1 MQILLLS
8 DIHANYPA
16 LQAVDQFF
24 SARAFDFI
32 INSGDSVVYAPFPN
46 ETLSWLKSNNT
57 ISILGN
63 TDKKVL
69 KLLRGE
75 TFKKPSKKEKRV
87 MYHWTAEHLNAD
99 NSRYLQSLNKKLTLT
114 TSPKELGQ
122 SSRYQIGIFH
132 GSPARNHEF
141 LFDTTPD
148 SRFLQ
153 LSAMT
158 RSKIVIC
165 GHSHVPFYKYLGNT
179 HFINPGSTGR
189 MFDGDP
195 RVSCAVL
202 QLTATGLSVEHFRIK
217 YNIEETV
224 AALHK
229 YSLPGIYADMFL
241 SGRKTN

>member
-1 MQILLLS
+1 
-8 DIHANYPA
+8 
-16 LQAVDQFF
+16 VEQFF
-24 SARAFDFI
+24 SSRTFDFI

-57 ISILGN
+57 LSILGN

-69 KLLRGE
+69 KLLKGE

-87 MYHWTAEHLNAD
+87 MYHWTAERLSKD

-114 TSPKELGQ
+114 TSTKSYGQ
-122 SSRYQIGIFH
+122 SDRYQIGIFH
-132 GSPARNHEF
+132 GSPAKHHEF

-148 SRFLQ
+148 SRFIQ

-158 RSKIVIC
+158 KSRIVIC
-165 GHSHVPFYKYLGNT
+165 GHSHVPFYKYLENT

-195 RVSCAVL
+195 RASCAIL
-202 QLTATGLSVEHFRIK
+202 QLNATGLSVKHFRIK
-217 YNIEETV
+217 YNIKETV
-224 AALHK
+224 AALQK
-229 YSLPGIYADMFL
+229 FSLPEIYSDMFL

>member
-1 MQILLLS
+1 MQILLIS

-16 LQAVDQFF
+16 LKAVEHFF
-24 SARAFDFI
+24 GKRNFEYI

-46 ETLSWLKSNNT
+46 ETLAWLKSKNT
-57 ISILGN
+57 LSILGN

-69 KLLRGE
+69 KLLRSD
-75 TFKKPSKKEKRV
+75 TFKKPSKYDKRI
-87 MYHWTAEHLNAD
+87 MYHWTAEHLSED
-99 NSRYLQSLNKKLTLT
+99 NSSYLQSLSKKLTVAIP
-114 TSPKELGQ
+114 PKKIRQ
-122 SSRYQIGIFH
+122 SGRYQIGIYH
-132 GSPARNHEF
+132 GSPARHHEF

-158 RSKIVIC
+158 KSNIVIC
-165 GHSHVPFYKYLGNT
+165 GHSHVPFHKYLGNT

-224 AALHK
+224 AALKKH
-229 YSLPGIYADMFL
+229 SLPDIYADMFL